1 MRKLKAGDRVV
12 LRQDAEDL
20 TAGMVGT
27 VRVTLNGDLG
37 VEFEGYSGAGY
48 NAGLRV
54 VSITGTIDGKMQH
67 LIDLCS
73 PIKG

>member
-1 MRKLKAGDRVV
+1 MGKLKAGDRVI
-12 LRQDAEDL
+12 LRRDTEDL
-20 TAGMVGT
+20 SAGMVGT
-27 VRVTLNGDLG
+27 VRITLNGDLG

-54 VSITGTIDGKMQH
+54 VSITGTIDGKTRH

>member
-12 LRQDAEDL
+12 LRRDAEDL

-27 VRVTLNGDLG
+27 VRITLNGDLG

-54 VSITGTIDGKMQH
+54 VSIIGTIDDKMQH